1 MSTPRKSKKP
11 VGGNACGAMLVVP
24 GGGGIATV
32 WLVVAASG
40 RGSGVPGTGAGGG
53 TVAGGGAVL
62 ATAPGTTATLVP
74 GAVNARGRTGGT
86 GAATVAGAGV
96 VTLGAPISTGGGLG
110 TMARRSAFPRG
121 SRGLGWGLAGA
132 GPAGITGTVGGG
144 AWAGRSRHV
153 RSKTLNCKLKIEN
166 FVFTCVWGLGFQV

>member
-11 VGGNACGAMLVVP
+11 VGSNSSGAMFVVP

-53 TVAGGGAVL
+53 TVAGGGAGL

-96 VTLGAPISTGGGLG
+96 VTLGAPISTGGGLVA
-110 TMARRSAFPRG
+110 MRSGEHTSALP
-121 SRGLGWGLAGA
+121 SRGPISSA
-132 GPAGITGTVGGG
+132 
-144 AWAGRSRHV
+144 
-153 RSKTLNCKLKIEN
+153 
-166 FVFTCVWGLGFQV
+166 VFR